1 MERSTIFAFL
11 ERKAD
16 ILKTCKIISNNLPFS
31 NQDSADEK
39 LSNEWHL
46 REGWKWASFMLVFY
60 YKGTTFGVTF

>member
-16 ILKTCKIISNNLPFS
+16 ILKTCKIISNSLLFS
-31 NQDSADEK
+31 NQDSADKK

-46 REGWKWASFMLVFY
+46 REGWKSTSFMLVFY